1 MQFVT
6 KDVLFLSDAL
16 IIRDGDGVGSFFSHF
31 DDSPA
36 EEFGDNI
43 FYFLLW

>member
-31 DDSPA
+31 DDGPA

-43 FYFLLW
+43 YYFLLW